1 MEKEYAV
8 LIGYRIRQ
16 ERVQRNISQPEMA
29 DILGISYSY
38 YNNIEK
44 GNRSCP
50 IEVLIE
56 ICREF
61 GISSDRNIKGFCSC
75 RYWRILLEIMHEIV
89 L

>member
-16 ERVQRNISQPEMA
+16 ERVQRN
-29 DILGISYSY
+29 ILGISYSY

-61 GISSDRNIKGFCSC
+61 GISSDRILRDFVPVDTGGFC
-75 RYWRILLEIMHEIV
+75 LK
-89 L
+89 

>member
-56 ICREF
+56 ISREF
-61 GISSDRNIKGFCSC
+61 GISSDRILRDFVPVDTGGFC
-75 RYWRILLEIMHEIV
+75 LK
-89 L
+89 